1 MIVTI
6 SNKQLVAKINS
17 KGAELF
23 FFTKENLNY
32 IWKIDEKYWNKTS
45 PVLFPIVGSL
55 KNNEYTIEDKKHS
68 LTRHGFARDLEFEL
82 IEQKEASALFC
93 LKSNKSTLKNYPFHF
108 ELFINYELITNGIVV
123 SYKVIN
129 HSKVNMPF
137 NIGAHPAF
145 NLPKKTDEYSLEFN
159 VLETFETHL
168 LENGLFSG
176 DSEKINQNQNSI
188 FLTERL
194 FEKDALV
201 FKNIKSNSV
210 KLKHLEKEYLK
221 ISFYNFPHLGI
232 WKKENANF
240 LCIEPWTGFADE
252 IDANGKIYD
261 KKEIQI
267 LSPNGIF
274 ECTIKIEV

>member
-6 SNKQLVAKINS
+6 SNKLLIAKINS
-17 KGAELF
+17 KGAELIS
-23 FFTKENLNY
+23 FTKDNFNY
-32 IWKIDEKYWNKTS
+32 IWKIDERYWNKTS

-55 KNNEYTIEDKKHS
+55 KNNEYTIEDEKYS

-93 LKSNKSTLKNYPFHF
+93 LKWDELTLKKYPFQF
-108 ELFINYELITNGIVV
+108 ELFINYELTENGLII

-129 HSKVNMPF
+129 HSKDRMPF

-145 NLPKKTDEYSLEFN
+145 NLPFNTSEYTLEFN
-159 VLETFETHL
+159 AFETFETHL

-176 DSEKINQNQNSI
+176 VTKKIDRTENTLSLSES
-188 FLTERL
+188 L

-210 KLKHLEKEYLK
+210 NLKHLEKEYLK

-232 WKKENANF
+232 WKKQNASF
-240 LCIEPWTGFADE
+240 LCIEPWTGYADD
-252 IDANGKIYD
+252 IHSNGNIFD
-261 KKEIQI
+261 KKDIQI
-267 LSPNGIF
+267 LNSNCAF
-274 ECTIKIEV
+274 KCNIKIEV